1 MQLQLTGQNIE
12 ITESLR
18 EFTNSKF
25 QRLLRQ
31 TDRIT
36 NVHVILAVDKL
47 LHIAEANVHIPG
59 ADLHAKSESDD
70 MHKSILNI
78 IDKLLRQ
85 LEKYKDKH

>member
-18 EFTNSKF
+18 EFTSSKF
-25 QRLLRQ
+25 QKLVRH

-36 NVHVILAVDKL
+36 NAHVVLAVNKL
-47 LHIAEANVHIPG
+47 IHSAEAKLHIPG
-59 ADLHAKSESDD
+59 AELHAHAESDD
-70 MHKSILNI
+70 MHRSILDL

-85 LEKYKDKH
+85 IEKHKDKH